1 MENKMKYPFLTTPIF
16 ICLMILVSACSNDVV
31 TPQPTLDMSQV
42 RSLLPT
48 QSPADVD
55 AMAQLADEET
65 LQLGQGV
72 YEQSCAECHGI
83 DGEGQFP
90 DDPMKPDETGRIGAP
105 PHNGDGHTW
114 HHDDDLIIQI
124 INEGGMGTADS
135 FYPMPAFG
143 ETLTQEEIGA
153 VVAYIKTFWTEEQR
167 MIQAERTL
175 QVANQ

>member
-1 MENKMKYPFLTTPIF
+1 MIYKYF
-16 ICLMILVSACSNDVV
+16 IVLSLLICTMVISACSATE
-31 TPQPTLDMSQV
+31 TPQPTVDMNQV

-48 QSPADVD
+48 MSPADVE
-55 AMAQLADEET
+55 ALAQLADEET
-65 LQLGQGV
+65 LQLGQVV

-83 DGEGQFP
+83 EGEGQFP
-90 DDPMKPDETGRIGAP
+90 DNPMQPDETGRFGAP

-114 HHDDDLIIQI
+114 HHDDNLILQI
-124 INEGGMGTADS
+124 INEGGMGSADS

>member
-1 MENKMKYPFLTTPIF
+1 MKYPFLTTLIL
-16 ICLMILVSACSNDVV
+16 ICLMMLVSACSNDVA

-42 RSLLPT
+42 RSMSPT
-48 QSPADVD
+48 LSPANVE
-55 AMAQLADEET
+55 ALTQLANEET
-65 LQLGQGV
+65 LQLGQVV

-83 DGEGQFP
+83 DGEGQLP
-90 DDPMKPDETGRIGAP
+90 DDPMKPDETGRFGAP

-143 ETLTQEEIGA
+143 KMLTQEEIGA